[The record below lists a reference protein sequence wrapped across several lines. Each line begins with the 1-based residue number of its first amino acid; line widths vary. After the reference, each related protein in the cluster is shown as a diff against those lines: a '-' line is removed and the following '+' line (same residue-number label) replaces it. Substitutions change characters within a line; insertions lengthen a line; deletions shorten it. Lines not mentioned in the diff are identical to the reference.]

1 MEDVTNFVSHQWTI
15 RQHPQVKRDTST
27 STSMSTVS
35 HENKAIGRSIFDLG
49 RRKRPR
55 YAFAI
60 TITSDGPFQDGAAV
74 LAYSIV
80 RVSENK
86 NYDVSLVAFVHPT
99 VTTTRPILTRLGFH
113 VIEVPTPINASAIK
127 FKWFREHIDK
137 NGCCGSS
144 ELIKLN
150 SYRLEQYDK
159 VIHMDADTF
168 VLNPID
174 EVLKK
179 DISLVYTT
187 DPNMASHEGEDKMPA
202 QGGFLV
208 MKPSTE
214 DFLGIINIMLSTDF
228 RQGSAWNGTKIG
240 WYWGGMT
247 VQGVLPYYYNRI
259 TAANRSVKV
268 DRCLYNTMADT
279 PECEVQTLDEIKSAH
294 FTVCQKPWGCWKDH
308 SNRLCGE
315 LHKKWFELRKGAE
328 KFYSIPVNEN
338 PCPKGGHKAYQ
349 LMDISCAVPPKVDFL
364 VPDESPDRLLPIG
377 NSGYDKD
384 VSWEPG
390 SPALKI
396 GLKQPTD
403 KELRDRAKKLAKEK
417 KKG

>member
-1 MEDVTNFVSHQWTI
+1 MTSIAKNGAKMGIQR
-15 RQHPQVKRDTST
+15 RQ
-27 STSMSTVS
+27 
-35 HENKAIGRSIFDLG
+35 
-49 RRKRPR
+49 R

-80 RVSENK
+80 RVSEKK

-99 VTTTRPILTRLGFH
+99 VTTTRPILARLGYH

-174 EVLKK
+174 EVLTK

-208 MKPSTE
+208 MQPSTR
-214 DFLGIINIMLSTDF
+214 DFLEIINIMTSTDF

-259 TAANRSVKV
+259 SAPNRSVKV

-279 PECEVQTLDEIKSAH
+279 PECEIQTLQEIKSAH

-308 SNRLCGE
+308 SNKLCGQ
-315 LHKKWFELRKGAE
+315 LHRKWFELRKGAE
-328 KFYSIPVNEN
+328 MFYGIPVNEN

-349 LMDISCAVPPKVDFL
+349 LMDISRAITPKVEFL
-364 VPDESPDRLLPIG
+364 VPDNSPDRLLPIG
-377 NSGYDKD
+377 NSGY
-384 VSWEPG
+384 STNISFEPG
-390 SPALKI
+390 SELLKI
-396 GLKQPTD
+396 GLKQATD
-403 KELRDRAKKLAKEK
+403 KELRDKAKRLAKEK
-417 KKG
+417 KGRKEEP